1 MSKSALVSEL
11 ISEIITAKLESV
23 LVEIQDQSDRH
34 KNHSGRK
41 QAPIDSG
48 HYDLLVVSPKFENLS
63 LIQCHRLIYGALAEQ
78 METKIHALSIRAYS
92 PKQWEELNHSR

>member
-1 MSKSALVSEL
+1 MSKSGLAL
-11 ISEIITAKLESV
+11 ITEIITEKLAAT

-34 KNHSGRK
+34 KNHAGRK

-63 LIQCHRLIYGALAEQ
+63 LIQCHRLIYAVLAEQ
-78 METKIHALSIRAYS
+78 MQTQIHALSIRAYS
-92 PKQWEELNHSR
+92 PQQWKKM